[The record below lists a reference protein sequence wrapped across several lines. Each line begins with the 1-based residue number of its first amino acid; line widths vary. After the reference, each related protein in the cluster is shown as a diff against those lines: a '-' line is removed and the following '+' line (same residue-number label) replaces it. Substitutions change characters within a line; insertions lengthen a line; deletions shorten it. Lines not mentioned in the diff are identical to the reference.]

1 MNLINRY
8 SSSQIDRHGTKSSWK
23 ERGEESRKGEG
34 DCRWRKEEEEREEK
48 GKLCYLHLQSVEAG
62 SP

>member
-1 MNLINRY
+1 MSQVNSY
-8 SSSQIDRHGTKSSWK
+8 SSIQINRHGTKSSRK
-23 ERGEESRKGEG
+23 ERGEESRKSEG
-34 DCRWRKEEEEREEK
+34 DCRWRKEEEERKEK